1 MLHIF
6 QYNNAN
12 GLVELNEPE
21 ILLIREFAALMD
33 NKRNICAKDK
43 TGQKKLRAFREFTY
57 IWLALDWTSYYCNDA
72 EQIRHQAALADSGLT
87 EEEFNDP
94 VFRAACRKYREL
106 QESNLAI
113 RTLQAAKTTINK
125 FIDYFETLD
134 PQERD
139 ETTGK
144 PIYKVKDIIAEITN
158 MSKVL
163 EELKILE
170 GQAKREMQEASEI
183 RAGAVD
189 GYIPEGF

>member
-6 QYNNAN
+6 SHNNVN

-21 ILLIREFAALMD
+21 ILLIQEFAALMD
-33 NKRNICAKDK
+33 DKRNICADDT
-43 TGQKKLRAFREFTY
+43 TGKKHLRAFREFTY
-57 IWLALDWTSYYCNDA
+57 IWLAIDWLSYYCNDA
-72 EQIRHQAALADSGLT
+72 ERIRHEAALKDSGLT

-94 VFRAACRKYREL
+94 TFRAACRKYREL

-113 RTLQAAKTTINK
+113 RTLGAAKTTINK
-125 FIDYFETLD
+125 FIDYFEAID

-144 PIYKVKDIIAEITN
+144 PLYKVKDIIDEIVK

-163 EELKILE
+163 DELKVLE
-170 GQAKREMQEASEI
+170 SQAKKEMQEQSSI
-183 RAGAVD
+183 RAGATE
-189 GYIPEGF
+189 GYLPEDF